1 MILTTIADMIERFCA
16 ILLSYSVIKIPND
29 ITTRIY
35 RY

>member
-1 MILTTIADMIERFCA
+1 MILTTIANVIEYFCA
-16 ILLSYSVIKIPND
+16 IFLSYSVIKIPND